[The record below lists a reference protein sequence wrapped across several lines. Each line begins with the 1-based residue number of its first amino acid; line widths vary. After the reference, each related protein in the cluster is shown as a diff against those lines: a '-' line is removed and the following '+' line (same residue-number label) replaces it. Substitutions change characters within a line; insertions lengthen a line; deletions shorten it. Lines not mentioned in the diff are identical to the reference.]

1 MLGTSRW
8 AMEETRQLTLA
19 VSTGRLTVFGFFY
32 TFEIFHNLKKKVGN
46 GQGLWWVWVLTNEA
60 CGPRWG
66 SRWPLEPDRDLAL
79 WKWEDYG
86 RPGDKKAPW
95 LQLLLGQSFIFM
107 IQKGKKKVAA
117 YRYFYWLFL
126 QLLIKVWHNFDTLI
140 CCPNSFHESTI
151 HFSSPNFL
159 WGYLFLTDL

>member
-1 MLGTSRW
+1 M
-8 AMEETRQLTLA
+8 
-19 VSTGRLTVFGFFY
+19 
-32 TFEIFHNLKKKVGN
+32 
-46 GQGLWWVWVLTNEA
+46 
-60 CGPRWG
+60 
-66 SRWPLEPDRDLAL
+66 EPDRDLAL
-79 WKWEDYG
+79 WKWEDYE
-86 RPGDKKAPW
+86 RPGDRKAPW

-151 HFSSPNFL
+151 HFPHPIFYEGIFFLLICKSSLHIRDVNPVSVPKVVSAFVIQHL
-159 WGYLFLTDL
+159 LELSLLIFWQPLKKSQIRQCSEHA